1 VRQIAELVKL
11 VKASRNLSARHP
23 KAGKPN
29 PPPFSVANLRRLAY
43 RDSEFDSN
51 LGAFRMQF
59 VALLLQNQPDPEM
72 VQRIM
77 MFMIPIILF
86 FCLVVIAI
94 VMVPCW
100 FILKKAGFTP
110 WLSLLCLIPSL
121 GILVLLYVL
130 AFADW
135 KVVPASQAG
144 WMPPPYPPQPP
155 APPQA

>member
-1 VRQIAELVKL
+1 
-11 VKASRNLSARHP
+11 
-23 KAGKPN
+23 
-29 PPPFSVANLRRLAY
+29 
-43 RDSEFDSN
+43 
-51 LGAFRMQF
+51 MQF

-110 WLSLLCLIPSL
+110 WLSLLCIVPSL
-121 GILVLLYVL
+121 GTVVLLYLL
-130 AFADW
+130 AFGEW
-135 KVVPASQAG
+135 KVVPVAQAG
-144 WMPPPYPPQPP
+144 WGPPPPYPPQPP
-155 APPQA
+155 YTPPPSVPPQA